1 MYNVVIQLT
10 KNDDKTWP
18 AVRQRFFRVFGQ
30 LCCKAR
36 PAASC
41 HGQPGN
47 PREPGTGDADGLAQ
61 PRLGLNTVG
70 NVCWVQVGMRNFH
83 GHHLYQYVSSASD
96 CRVTLPTQGR
106 QQTHKETYLL
116 VGRPGRHFEIVLTS
130 LTARSPHQRPPTPWY
145 QRQRRQPCHCHQPN

>member
-1 MYNVVIQLT
+1 MLYNVVIQLT
-10 KNDDKTWP
+10 NNDDKTWP

-47 PREPGTGDADGLAQ
+47 PREPGTSDADGLAQ

-83 GHHLYQYVSSASD
+83 GHHLYQ
-96 CRVTLPTQGR
+96 CINCIRLQGD
-106 QQTHKETYLL
+106 
-116 VGRPGRHFEIVLTS
+116 TS
-130 LTARSPHQRPPTPWY
+130 
-145 QRQRRQPCHCHQPN
+145 N